1 MIKKADKGKTVV
13 ITDRTKYL
21 EWIKFLLLG
30 SIKLMQL
37 PSDEDKWINYI
48 VNLETNLKGAF
59 KVVKNE
65 EKISD
70 TEFDIICPVGTM
82 SGILN
87 GNPKVHQ
94 TVVNNTPKFRP
105 ILSAINIPTYLSATY
120 LKPILSQ
127 ITTNDFIVKKS
138 FDFAEEVVN
147 YDHNL

>member
-1 MIKKADKGKTVV
+1 MKIK
-13 ITDRTKYL
+13 
-21 EWIKFLLLG
+21 
-30 SIKLMQL
+30 
-37 PSDEDKWINYI
+37 
-48 VNLETNLKGAF
+48 
-59 KVVKNE
+59 

-70 TEFDIICPVGTM
+70 TEFDIICPLGTM

-138 FDFAEEVVN
+138 LILLKKLSIMIITCRWLAWMLSHYLRTSLWKKLLRTMSTMYSPIIFIVVN
-147 YDHNL
+147 

>member
-21 EWIKFLLLG
+21 EWIKFLLLR

-48 VNLETNLKGAF
+48 VNLEINLKGAF